1 MPTDF
6 VVFANSDCSSDHQL
20 LIAKFRLKVKEVG
33 KITRPARY
41 NLNKIPY
48 EYAVKVMKRFKGS
61 GLANSVPQE
70 LWTVVVILHR
80 RQ

>member
-20 LIAKFRLKVKEVG
+20 LIAKFRLKVKEMG

-41 NLNKIPY
+41 DLNKIPS
-48 EYAVKVMKRFKGS
+48 EYAVKVMNRFKGS
-61 GLANSVPQE
+61 GLANSVPE
-70 LWTVVVILHR
+70 GLWIEVIILHR